1 MCYMTNYTIYSPER
15 RPLPQIALENPTTL
29 KSVAPE
35 QKKSE
40 NKRYISFIGIRTLFE
55 NKTVSSAGN
64 HFAFND
70 TLGYI
75 SEFNH
80 CTGYCIAEDIRIFAQ
95 TGWDQR
101 NLKKE
106 KGRWARPSNTPGGRE
121 SRQEVDTK

>member
-35 QKKSE
+35 QKKS
-40 NKRYISFIGIRTLFE
+40 E